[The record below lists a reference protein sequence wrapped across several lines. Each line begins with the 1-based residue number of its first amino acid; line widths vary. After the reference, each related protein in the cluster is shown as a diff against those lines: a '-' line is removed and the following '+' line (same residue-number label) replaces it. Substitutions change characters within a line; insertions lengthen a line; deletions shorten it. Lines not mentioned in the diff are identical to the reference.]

1 MLTRIIVIA
10 LIGGLVYLN
19 YSNPTEQEHK
29 DAIIAELQQSWP
41 IPEEIQAQIWS
52 KVDYTNF
59 LVQLPSTKLQTPFI
73 KTIKIVNDKWVE
85 ETRRNVSRQLEL

>member
-59 LVQLPSTKLQTPFI
+59 LVQLPPTKLHTPFI